1 MVWAGHLMWLYRAVN
16 VLMGHACYAGP
27 FDLCNISKCES
38 ADVLFGQILVWKKY
52 ARLSETCSGKALTNV
67 KILF

>member
-1 MVWAGHLMWLYRAVN
+1 
-16 VLMGHACYAGP
+16 MGHACYAGP

-67 KILF
+67 TILASLFTQWEENEEDGT